1 MFRYVPEFILD
12 RFSKDLY
19 QGTLEAYVLLFDVAD
34 FTAIGTALQKEG
46 NRGAEELSRFLDLAF
61 GVPIEIVSNF
71 GGFVSLF
78 AGDAFC
84 AIFPEAKPESIVS
97 AVNSICEYF
106 KDKTTFKTP
115 YGVFT
120 LKLRQTIGYGDI
132 HWQIFV
138 NEYQSEYVFYG
149 ESMKELAEL
158 AMCKED
164 VVFSDSAVQSI
175 DIKLFEKQKV
185 GFGLVSSNIAADQC
199 PLKFHFNPKI
209 KSKFI
214 NPKFSAVTPQNEI
227 RNAAYCFANLEG
239 VELNDRG
246 KAISLIQSLA
256 DKYGGFVNKYDATD
270 KGLIAII
277 IFGLPKSEGKTLE
290 RICNFSLEAVESNP
304 ALSLGI
310 SCGSVFA
317 GYTGSSEFKEYTAL
331 GQPLNLAAR
340 LMGKAIKG
348 EVLTDTY
355 LWQEL
360 NAQYDFNYLG
370 SLNLKGFA
378 LPIRYYSLSRQSKD
392 VAWHQESRF
401 VGRDDEI
408 AIIRS
413 FINSSLE
420 NTVIYISGDAGIGKS
435 RLAKEALAN
444 YSANTHH
451 KFYISCD
458 AILSKPLEA
467 VKQIIRAVFYYNP
480 QLPEEAGI
488 AMFRALWIPIAAGDP
503 GMQRIE
509 SVIASLLGYG
519 WAQSFWSTISPQEKP
534 NQLRF
539 AFIRLME
546 QLAKTKPVIIH
557 LDDGQWLDQDSK
569 SYFQALG
576 DKWIHPVIIVT
587 PCRYLDN
594 GERVDLAL
602 VGLKRIDIELN
613 SLSYTGSE
621 ELIKTILRLE
631 SIPEATQQLIFTR
644 SMGNPLFIEQLTS
657 YLMES
662 GCIGEKGIVTGEMG
676 YLSSFS
682 ISDIISS
689 RIDRLTEQ
697 VRECMFN
704 ASVLGI
710 EFNVMVLTQML
721 KVDPVFELEAGV
733 KNRIWNDLDEL
744 RYIFSHIL
752 IKDVVYQRMISDKLQ
767 RLHQTAAEA
776 MEIVFADCLDEN
788 AEEIATHF
796 EKGNQLIK
804 AAEYYDKAGGYY
816 WGEFVLERSKQ
827 NFKKSIDILEMTSG
841 KTSTEY
847 AESLFH
853 LGLLYHYMRD
863 FTQVESIYKQVLET
877 IEAHHGQNS
886 PLLSPY
892 INNLGRLYKDI
903 GLYSDSELLLRRS
916 LQIENTISPNSSNV
930 ADRLN
935 NLGHLYSIQKDFI
948 RAKDTYLEALTILD
962 KNYAPDFWFTATV
975 LSNLGMI
982 YVFLEKYSEAE
993 PLLRRA
999 HSINVKVNGSEH
1011 PDCAGSLSC
1020 LSRLYLAQGDF
1031 HEAEQLILDALA
1043 IYEKTLGASHLITIR
1058 TIESIV
1064 DLYHKTG
1071 EEENEEMFKAK
1082 LSCIMRSST

>member
-12 RFSKDLY
+12 RYSKDLY
-19 QGTLEAYVLLFDVAD
+19 QGFLTAYILLLDVAD
-34 FTAIGTALQKEG
+34 FTSIGTALQKEG
-46 NRGAEELSRFLDLAF
+46 NRGAEELSRFLDVAF
-61 GVPIEIVSNF
+61 GVPIDIIGNY

-78 AGDAFC
+78 AGDAVC
-84 AIFPEAKPESIVS
+84 ALFPEATPESIVS
-97 AVNSICEYF
+97 TVNSICEYF
-106 KDKTTFKTP
+106 KDKTEYKTP
-115 YGVFT
+115 FGAFPF
-120 LKLRQTIGYGDI
+120 KLRQTIGYGDI
-132 HWQIFV
+132 HWQIFI
-138 NEYQSEYVFYG
+138 NELQSEYVFYG
-149 ESMKELAEL
+149 DAMIELAEL
-158 AMCKED
+158 TICKED
-164 VVFSDSAVQSI
+164 VIYSDSAARSI
-175 DIKLFEKQKV
+175 GIKLFEKQQV
-185 GFGLVSSNIAADQC
+185 GFRLFSSNITAKHN
-199 PLKFHFNPKI
+199 PLKFHCTPELKD
-209 KSKFI
+209 KFI
-214 NPKFSAVTPQNEI
+214 SPRFNAINPQNEI

-239 VELNDRG
+239 IELDDRG
-246 KAISLIQSLA
+246 KAINIIQSLS

-304 ALSLGI
+304 ELALGI

-317 GYTGSSEFKEYTAL
+317 GFTGSGEVKEYTAL

-340 LMGKAIKG
+340 LMCKAVKG

-360 NAQYDFNYLG
+360 NTQYDFNYLG

-401 VGRDDEI
+401 VGRDEEI
-408 AIIRS
+408 VVIRTLV
-413 FINSSLE
+413 NSCTE

-435 RLAKEALAN
+435 RLTKEALTN
-444 YSANTHH
+444 YSSSTHH
-451 KFYISCD
+451 KFYVSCD
-458 AILSKPLEA
+458 AILTKPLEA
-467 VKQIIRAVFYYNP
+467 VKQIVRSVFYYNP

-488 AMFRALWIPIAAGDP
+488 AMFRALWIPIAAGDAD
-503 GMQRIE
+503 MQRRE
-509 SVIASLLGYG
+509 SVIASLLGYE
-519 WAQSFWSTISPQEKP
+519 WAQSFWSTIPPQEKP
-534 NQLRF
+534 NHLRI

-569 SYFQALG
+569 SYFQALS
-576 DKWIHPVIIVT
+576 DKWVHPVIIVT
-587 PCRYLDN
+587 PCRYLDS
-594 GERVDLAL
+594 GERVDLSL
-602 VGLKRIDIELN
+602 DGYTRIDIELN
-613 SLSYTGSE
+613 SLSYIGSI

-631 SIPEATQQLIFTR
+631 NVPEATQQLIFTR

-662 GCIGEKGIVTGEMG
+662 GFISEKGIVTGEVG

-710 EFNVMVLTQML
+710 EFNVKVLTQML

-776 MEIVFADCLDEN
+776 MEIVYVDSLDEN

-796 EKGNQLIK
+796 EKGNLLIK
-804 AAEYYDKAGGYY
+804 AAEYYDRAGGYY
-816 WGEFVLERSKQ
+816 WHTFILARSEL
-827 NFKKSIDILEMTSG
+827 NFQKSIANWELTLG
-841 KTSTEY
+841 KQSTEY

-863 FTQVESIYKQVLET
+863 FTKVESFYKQVLE
-877 IEAHHGQNS
+877 INENHHGKDS

-892 INNLGRLYKDI
+892 INNLGRFYKDI
-903 GLYSDSELLLRRS
+903 GLYSDSEILLRRS
-916 LQIENTISPNSSNV
+916 LQIEMTTSPNSSNV

-935 NLGHLYSIQKDFI
+935 NLGHLYSIQKDFCQ
-948 RAKDTYLEALTILD
+948 AESTYLEALSILD
-962 KNYAPDFWFTATV
+962 TYYAPDFWFSATV
-975 LSNLGMI
+975 LNNLGMI
-982 YVFLEKYSEAE
+982 YVLLKKYSDAE
-993 PLLRRA
+993 PLLCRA
-999 HSINVKVNGSEH
+999 HDINVIVNGLEH
-1011 PDCAGSLSC
+1011 PNSAFSL
-1020 LSRLYLAQGDF
+1020 LSLARLYVSQGKLRQAEPLF
-1031 HEAEQLILDALA
+1031 HEALD
-1043 IYEKTLGASHLITIR
+1043 IIEKTLGATHSSAKN
-1058 TIESIV
+1058 TIEYIV
-1064 DLYHKTG
+1064 DLYSKTG
-1071 EEENEEMFKAK
+1071 ELEKEEEFHAR
-1082 LSCIMRSST
+1082 LSNFIK